1 MNERSEIKAQFPPF
15 PICRNHFFSLY
26 LYFPACEMKLIL
38 FAILGQMGKYVMSL
52 EPRVFFTINSPCVF
66 LLLFFRRRFKV
77 FSLNQNWIQSL
88 GELFQ
93 IISFP
98 LLKIKVGC
106 DLSPLGSLMVQIA
119 TQLLDVPKALGE

>member
-1 MNERSEIKAQFPPF
+1 
-15 PICRNHFFSLY
+15 
-26 LYFPACEMKLIL
+26 MKVIL

-66 LLLFFRRRFKV
+66 LLLFFRRRFKA

-93 IISFP
+93 ISSFS

-106 DLSPLGSLMVQIA
+106 DWSPPGSLMVQIA
-119 TQLLDVPKALGE
+119 TQLLDVSKALHE